1 MIEAIRDRD
10 CYMKLF
16 NATVED
22 YDEIGISYKA
32 ELATLRAELEQ
43 RSPAPLAIE
52 AECVQLRS

>member
-1 MIEAIRDRD
+1 
-10 CYMKLF
+10 MKLF